1 MAQAPTP
8 DVKEPE
14 VKEKGKQLLEL
25 LNELKLKKDEMD
37 EIAKLIKEYL
47 PEEMAQKPR
56 QKKRLK
62 NFRLSDEQERML
74 EEIARH
80 MGTTESEALRL
91 LIVKAYSELKNSP
104 LFSKKLIEENPQKAP
119 QEGNPQEGSAQ

>member
-1 MAQAPTP
+1 MAQAPE
-8 DVKEPE
+8 VKEPE
-14 VKEKGKQLLEL
+14 VKGKQLLEL

-62 NFRLSDEQERML
+62 NFRLSDEQEKML
-74 EEIARH
+74 EEIARY

-91 LIVKAYSELKNSP
+91 LIVRAYNEIVNSP

>member
-1 MAQAPTP
+1 MAQAPE
-8 DVKEPE
+8 VKDSE

-25 LNELKLKKDEMD
+25 LNELKLKKDEM

-74 EEIARH
+74 EEIARY

-91 LIVKAYSELKNSP
+91 LIVRAYNEIVNSP

-119 QEGNPQEGSAQ
+119 QEGNLQEGSVQQI

>member
-14 VKEKGKQLLEL
+14 VKEKDKQLLEL

-47 PEEMAQKPR
+47 PEVAQKPR

-74 EEIARH
+74 EEIARY

-91 LIVKAYSELKNSP
+91 LIVRAYSELKNSP
-104 LFSKKLIEENPQKAP
+104 LFSKKLIEENPQKTP
-119 QEGNPQEGSAQ
+119 QEGNP

>member
-1 MAQAPTP
+1 MAQAPE
-8 DVKEPE
+8 VKEPE

-74 EEIARH
+74 EEIARY

-91 LIVKAYSELKNSP
+91 LIVRAYNEIVNSP

-119 QEGNPQEGSAQ
+119 QEGNLQEGNVQQI

>member
-1 MAQAPTP
+1 MVQA
-8 DVKEPE
+8 PE
-14 VKEKGKQLLEL
+14 VKPEAKEGKQLLEL

-37 EIAKLIKEYL
+37 ELSKLIKEYL
-47 PEEMAQKPR
+47 PEVAQKPR

-74 EEIARH
+74 EEIARY

-91 LIVKAYSELKNSP
+91 LIVRAYNEIMNSP
-104 LFSKKLIEENPQKAP
+104 LFSKKLVEENPQKAP
-119 QEGNPQEGSAQ
+119 QEGNPQEGSVQ